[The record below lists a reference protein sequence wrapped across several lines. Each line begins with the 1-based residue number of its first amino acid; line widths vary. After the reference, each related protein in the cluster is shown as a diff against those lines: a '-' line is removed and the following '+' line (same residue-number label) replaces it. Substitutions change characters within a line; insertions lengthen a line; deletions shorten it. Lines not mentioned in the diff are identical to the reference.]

1 MKKKKK
7 TQEEGKKNL
16 TLKTERAT
24 TRNGGKGS
32 ESYMRLLAVEGK
44 QKQKK
49 KQKKQKKKQN
59 KQKKTNEQTNKQINK
74 ED

>member
-7 TQEEGKKNL
+7 LKKEGKKNL

-24 TRNGGKGS
+24 TRKGGKGS
-32 ESYMRLLAVEGK
+32 ESNLRFLAVEGK
-44 QKQKK
+44 TKNKK
-49 KQKKQKKKQN
+49 KKAKTKQN
-59 KQKKTNEQTNKQINK
+59 KTNKQINK